1 MSTSLVLILQGYRQE
16 MVTSIIFSSS
26 ILILCG
32 LLFYKK
38 KLINSNWLTLITC
51 LLILAE
57 LSVILCSVFWYT
69 QFNLLWQGFPLEPP
83 TSADINTSKK
93 LLTAYDAFT
102 EIYYF
107 AVTNVYVVLLGLLWQ
122 ASSRIEQL
130 SLLGCNL
137 LGGLKYRQHH
147 QVMLGVLQI
156 LGLGLPI
163 LRYCLVDQYKAANS
177 AYWITIILINVTQFI
192 AFLLV
197 GVSLHTFVKVSEERG
212 LETKNKLYY
221 LLAYGFFIIG

>member
-38 KLINSNWLTLITC
+38 NLINSNWLTLITC

-83 TSADINTSKK
+83 TSANINTSNK

-147 QVMLGVLQI
+147 QVMLGVL
-156 LGLGLPI
+156 
-163 LRYCLVDQYKAANS
+163 
-177 AYWITIILINVTQFI
+177 
-192 AFLLV
+192 
-197 GVSLHTFVKVSEERG
+197 
-212 LETKNKLYY
+212 
-221 LLAYGFFIIG
+221 